1 MTIQDPFPTPI
12 IDDILE
18 KFNNAKWYTNLD
30 LKQGYLQPRI
40 ATASIPYTGF
50 STADGHYEW
59 LRVAFGLKNAPAF
72 FNRMMFQILGDLTF
86 VQIYLD
92 DIFIGSESEEK
103 YLDHISIVINRL
115 KNAKLRIYFKK
126 CNFFKTSIKILGHVI
141 SENNVKMDPEKI
153 EVLKNW
159 KTPS

>member
-1 MTIQDPFPTPI
+1 MI
-12 IDDILE
+12 
-18 KFNNAKWYTNLD
+18 
-30 LKQGYLQPRI
+30 
-40 ATASIPYTGF
+40 
-50 STADGHYEW
+50 
-59 LRVAFGLKNAPAF
+59 
-72 FNRMMFQILGDLTF
+72 QILGDLTF

-126 CNFFKTSIKILGHVI
+126 CNFFKTSIKILGHII